1 MTAKSINKNI
11 EDFKEYRIPRAKNTI
26 YALFC

>member
-1 MTAKSINKNI
+1 VSINKNI
-11 EDFKEYRIPRAKNTI
+11 EDSKEYRIPRANNTI